1 MKNFDNDN
9 ITKAYW
15 LKLWQLL
22 RSLLSPFMLLLS
34 LFTKRG
40 LHSGSYLWSLF
51 VSKWYHWRCEIPAGH
66 FIFGLYFCIIAAGT
80 VLLVLSQYQDLY
92 FAPFNLYEVAA
103 ASLASWQQALSESS
117 SSSTG
122 PISLLASFCGI
133 SWNTLVDFVYTV
145 KLGPINVHNCHVVID
160 ALFTATSATCLTG
173 MTTTDV
179 SKYPPLI
186 LVSLILMGAAS
197 IIIVA
202 LSFNIN
208 SYFHSESNKSGSL
221 SLEEYSQ
228 GRSLGNFTLKAMY
241 GFIMLGIISLTIYF
255 LPPTTVENFLRSQL
269 EGFLAAIQ
277 ANLLYIFVW
286 LTIAAFAAFLIYK
299 LWNQISL
306 QFYRFLA
313 SSLVYYG
320 SITSLFMLIIL
331 WLFYAE
337 GHWASDDFFRA
348 IYRAIFLSVSA
359 FTNAGFDT
367 YHGALAER
375 LGRENANQW
384 MTALIMLLIFFGS
397 LGMQV
402 VRELPHVAAEF
413 SRALVSGRFTL
424 SRFGMKISFHTKL
437 VLLTNIILWLLAAF
451 MFWFLETTKGISL
464 DGLSSS
470 ETFFTTAFQSI
481 NMRTAG
487 FSIHAD
493 VSLYTHPTLLM
504 IMIMMLIGG
513 SPNSMSGG
521 MKVTTVA
528 ILFLTAKS
536 LLERRDAVYA
546 FGEAISEEAIHKAM
560 TTFVLTI
567 SCLTLALMLI
577 FSFYDGQET
586 DYFRV
591 AFDVVGAFTTIGLNT
606 GIKDWNIPCKLVL
619 IICMCFGKI
628 GVLTIG
634 MSLYNQTKRNRGI
647 NK

>member
-1 MKNFDNDN
+1 MKISDNDN
-9 ITKAYW
+9 ITKEYW
-15 LKLWQLL
+15 LKLWQLI
-22 RSLLSPFMLLLS
+22 RSLLSPFFLILS
-34 LFTKRG
+34 LFTKRE

-51 VSKWYHWRCEIPAGH
+51 VSKWYHWRCELPAGH
-66 FIFGLYFCIIAAGT
+66 FIFSLYFCIIATGT
-80 VLLVLSQYQDLY
+80 VLLILSQYQDLY
-92 FAPFNLYEVAA
+92 FAPFNLYDVAA
-103 ASLASWQQALSESS
+103 TSFASWQQALSKLSLSEQ
-117 SSSTG
+117 G
-122 PISLLASFCGI
+122 PLSLLSSFFSI
-133 SWNTLVDFVYTV
+133 SWQALLDFMYKV
-145 KLGPINVHNCHVVID
+145 KLGPINMHNWHLVID

-186 LVSLILMGAAS
+186 LVSLIIMGAAS

-202 LSFNIN
+202 LSFNFN
-208 SYFHSESNKSGSL
+208 NYFHSESNKSDFL

-255 LPPTTVENFLRSQL
+255 LPPTTVENFLQRQL
-269 EGFLAAIQ
+269 QAFLTAIQ

-286 LTIAAFAAFLIYK
+286 LTIVAFVAFLIYK
-299 LWNQISL
+299 LWNQISFQL
-306 QFYRFLA
+306 YRFLK

-320 SITSLFMLIIL
+320 AITSLFVLIIL

-337 GHWASDDFFRA
+337 GNWTPAVFFRA
-348 IYRAIFLSVSA
+348 INRAIFLSVSA

-375 LGRENANQW
+375 MGRENANQW

-402 VRELPHVAAEF
+402 VRELPHVVVEF
-413 SRALVSGRFTL
+413 YRTLSSRRFSL
-424 SRFGMKISFHTKL
+424 SRFGTKISFHTKL

-451 MFWFLETTKGISL
+451 MFWFLESTKGISL
-464 DGLSSS
+464 DGLSNT

-546 FGEAISEEAIHKAM
+546 FGETVSQEAIHKAM

-619 IICMCFGKI
+619 IVCMCFGKI

-634 MSLYNQTKRNRGI
+634 MNLYNQTNRNRGANI
-647 NK
+647 